1 MLLTVYGN
9 ELTHCFSEVS
19 PFTLVFTE
27 SIPSNSNAF
36 SAFTL
41 HTENS
46 MSQVVSCRL
55 SDEELKAFDDHL
67 NKLGLADRSPFI
79 KKLLLK
85 EITNSNSF
93 SLLEKEIELLDHFA
107 FGNGKLS
114 RRDAILKL
122 LTQDSSPTSQSSN
135 DLDELKKEIAKLRQ
149 QFVNTIMLAMADIT
163 HNINQT
169 LGPNE
174 AKGLSWDH
182 IEKRITTL
190 LSELENN

>member
-1 MLLTVYGN
+1 
-9 ELTHCFSEVS
+9 
-19 PFTLVFTE
+19 
-27 SIPSNSNAF
+27 
-36 SAFTL
+36 
-41 HTENS
+41 

-85 EITNSNSF
+85 EITNSDSF

>member
-1 MLLTVYGN
+1 
-9 ELTHCFSEVS
+9 
-19 PFTLVFTE
+19 
-27 SIPSNSNAF
+27 
-36 SAFTL
+36 
-41 HTENS
+41 

-55 SDEELKAFDDHL
+55 SDEELQAFDDHL

-85 EITNSNSF
+85 EISNSDSF
-93 SLLEKEIELLDHFA
+93 SLLEKEIELLDQFA
-107 FGNGKLS
+107 NRNGNLS

-122 LTQDSSPTSQSSN
+122 LTQDTARPNQSN
-135 DLDELKKEIAKLRQ
+135 AELKELKKEVAKLRQ

-169 LGPNE
+169 LGPSDSQ
-174 AKGLSWDH
+174 GLSWDH

-190 LSELENN
+190 LSELEKN